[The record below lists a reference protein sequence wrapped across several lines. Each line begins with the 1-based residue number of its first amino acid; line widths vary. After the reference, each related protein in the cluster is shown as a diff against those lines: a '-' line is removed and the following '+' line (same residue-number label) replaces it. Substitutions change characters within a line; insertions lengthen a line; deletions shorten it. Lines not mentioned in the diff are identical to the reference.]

1 MVYFGADAV
10 AAYVGVQGEGKV
22 QCCGV
27 LRHGLEVAFRGEDE
41 NLRCKQVQF
50 DGIEKIDGVRLRVV
64 QNFLDGTQPFLQF
77 AFIFAASSFFVFP
90 VGGKALFGNVIHTLT
105 ADLHLN
111 PLPVVAHQ
119 GDVQGLVAVGFGM
132 ADPVAQAVGVG
143 LVYLGD
149 GDIDVEAVVQLLFH
163 IARFEDD
170 AYG

>member
-1 MVYFGADAV
+1 M
-10 AAYVGVQGEGKV
+10 
-22 QCCGV
+22 
-27 LRHGLEVAFRGEDE
+27 
-41 NLRCKQVQF
+41 
-50 DGIEKIDGVRLRVV
+50 
-64 QNFLDGTQPFLQF
+64 
-77 AFIFAASSFFVFP
+77 
-90 VGGKALFGNVIHTLT
+90 
-105 ADLHLN
+105 HLN

-170 AYG
+170 AYGKQVIDFLERYMLGLHLVPDGIDGFYPGEDTVFQAHLIQLGTYRGSEVFEYLVTLNGGGFQLLFYFAVFFGVFVFETQVLKLGLYLV